1 MSKKFISLRIPKLS
15 WKDFFTLFKQ
25 TVIEFASEKSLFHG
39 AALSYYTIFALVPIL
54 YLSIVSF
61 GQFLGQEK
69 MLEIISNVLTD
80 QVGIKDV
87 KGIIDFLNEI
97 NFQKKNTVLQGVGIL
112 VLLISSTAIL
122 SSLKHSINEF
132 YDIELV
138 HETKKKLILA
148 TLIEKLL
155 HILLLMVFGLIIIL
169 AYFAQII
176 LLSFGDFLFQSLN
189 EFHSIFEFLT
199 MHILPLFT
207 NVVIFYFVF
216 KYISDAF
223 VPIKYALAGS
233 LITSILLYLG
243 QLLIKYYITHYFFAK
258 DTGIAGTLLI
268 LLTWVYYTS
277 QLIFFG
283 AKFIAVYAKNTRN
296 PLQVKNVL
304 K

>member
-1 MSKKFISLRIPKLS
+1 MSKKFIFHKVRKLS
-15 WKDFFTLFKQ
+15 WKEFFMLFKQ

-97 NFQKKNTVLQGVGIL
+97 NFHKKNTVLQGVGIV

-132 YDIELV
+132 YDVELV
-138 HETKKKLILA
+138 HETNKKLIFA
-148 TLIEKLL
+148 TIIDKLL
-155 HILLLMVFGLIIIL
+155 HVLLLMVFGLIIIL

-176 LLSFGDFLFQSLN
+176 LLSFGDFLFQSLH
-189 EFHSIFEFLT
+189 EFHAIFEFLT
-199 MHILPLFT
+199 MHLLPLLT
-207 NVVIFYFVF
+207 NIIIFYFIF
-216 KYISDAF
+216 KYISDAIIP
-223 VPIKYALAGS
+223 VKYALAGS
-233 LITSILLYLG
+233 LLTSVLLYLG

-258 DTGIAGTLLI
+258 DTGIAGTILI

-283 AKFIAVYAKNTRN
+283 AKFIAVYAKIIGN
-296 PLQVKNVL
+296 PLRVKNSL

>member
-1 MSKKFISLRIPKLS
+1 MSKKFLSPKIRNLT
-15 WKDFFTLFKQ
+15 WKEVFHLFKH
-25 TVIEFASEKSLFHG
+25 TCIEFASEKSLFHG

-61 GQFLGQEK
+61 GQFLGQDK

-87 KGIIDFLNEI
+87 KGIIDFLHEI
-97 NFQKKNTVLQGVGIL
+97 NFHKKNVVLQGVGIF

-132 YDIELV
+132 YDVELV
-138 HETKKKLILA
+138 HETNKKLILA
-148 TLIEKLL
+148 TVIDKLV
-155 HILLLMVFGLIIIL
+155 HVVLLMVFGLIIIL
-169 AYFAQII
+169 AYFVQII
-176 LLSFGDFLFQSLN
+176 LLSFGDHLFHSLH

-207 NVVIFYFVF
+207 NIVIFYFIF
-216 KYISDAF
+216 KYISDAL
-223 VPIKYALAGS
+223 VPVKYALAGS
-233 LITSILLYLG
+233 LVTSILLYLG

-283 AKFIAVYAKNTRN
+283 AKFIAVYAKIIGK
-296 PLQVKNVL
+296 PLVVK
-304 K
+304 KI